1 MAFNQDFPGVTS
13 RVGQL
18 SEELTATTGIVT
30 TIDSV
35 QLNPTGLTGT
45 RVVWQT
51 NPSSAEQTSAAA
63 VVAAHDATAP
73 VYGEIS
79 KIKQVLKTNGDVAV
93 TATSFTEIAG
103 TVKSIVLVGP
113 ARVQIMVNAY
123 GMPPVGGDIRLTIF
137 RNGVN
142 VAGSG
147 GISVAEVAAK
157 GCLNMI
163 GITGLIPAGTHT
175 FSIAAK
181 VSTGTGTIYAS
192 LASIPLAMTLSIVEG
207 TP

>member
-18 SEELTATTGIVT
+18 SEELTSTAGIVT
-30 TIDSV
+30 VIDSV
-35 QLNPTGLTGT
+35 QLNPMGLTGT
-45 RVVWQT
+45 RIVWHT

-63 VVAAHDATAP
+63 TVAAHDATAP
-73 VYGEIS
+73 VYGEIG
-79 KIKQVLKTNGDVAV
+79 KIKQVVKTNGDVVV

-103 TVKSIVLVGP
+103 TSKSIVLVGP
-113 ARVQIMVNAY
+113 ARVQVMVHAY
-123 GMPPVGGDIRLTIF
+123 GMPPAGGDIRLTIF

-147 GISVAEVAAK
+147 GLSVAEAAAK
-157 GCLNMI
+157 GCLNMT
-163 GITGLIPAGTHT
+163 GITGLLPAGTHA

-181 VSTGTGTIYAS
+181 VSTGAGTIYAS
-192 LASIPLAMTLSIVEG
+192 LASIPLAMTLAIVEG